1 MKTIV
6 IHPSVD
12 LDCMTGSWIIKRFF
26 PGWEE
31 AEIEFIPYDGLWN
44 DVPVDSNPDVL
55 YVDVGK
61 GKFDHHQRSEY
72 TSATKLVYEYAF
84 AQGYLDTKTGN
95 ALGRLVSLVN
105 EIDHFAEW
113 EYPDAASDRWD
124 LSLFQIIGGLKQK
137 GYKDLA
143 VIDLTYSCLDGILQ
157 LFRNKTK
164 AEEEIRQGYV
174 FQSRWGKTLAMNTGN
189 DEAMRLAQKMGYRM
203 VLTKNPDDGAVRI
216 KTIPSDKL
224 DLTPLSEKIR
234 EFDKKGSWYLH
245 ISKNMLLNGSKKKP
259 GYVPSPLSLQQL
271 IEITRQL

>member
-271 IEITRQL
+271 IEIVRQL